1 MKLEA
6 SKSLKNHLLLSL
18 FFLFFIPL
26 RFWLLIT
33 FTTKPSS
40 LMMKLPA

>member
-1 MKLEA
+1 
-6 SKSLKNHLLLSL
+6 
-18 FFLFFIPL
+18 FFIPL